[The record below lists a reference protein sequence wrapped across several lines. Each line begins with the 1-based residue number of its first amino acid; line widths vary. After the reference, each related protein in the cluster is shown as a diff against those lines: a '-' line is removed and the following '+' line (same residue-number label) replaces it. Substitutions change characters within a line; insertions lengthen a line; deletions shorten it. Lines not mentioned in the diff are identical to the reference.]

1 VNLIG
6 LAGHRREFHGH
17 RGHLDCA
24 THKAAASW
32 LRMALVVGL
41 VALGGLAGCS
51 SGTTVKSLPL
61 LRLPPNLAA
70 KLSGYHIYVS
80 DLVTGDVA
88 EIGVFTRHV
97 SESVHGVGLSPDGK
111 TLYVTDIR
119 NNKLDAFALD
129 GPDSFVSS
137 FGATHSVATG
147 SIPVHM
153 VSTGQVIFVTNFG
166 QDSISVIDA
175 LTWKR
180 IKTIRVCQSPH
191 GIVLSPDRRL
201 VYASCNGGE
210 AVAVIDVASQTLL
223 TTIPTPVPSAPYGI
237 AVSADG
243 RYVYVSDY
251 DTGRLMVI
259 DAATKAYLRSVEV
272 SAHPMLITRSPDGKR
287 LYVANN
293 GSRSVSVLDIGNDP
307 ANPQILVASIP
318 VAGYPHGLALTPDG
332 RYLAVANT
340 LGDTLSVIDTSTN
353 TDIGSIPGEK
363 YPNDVVITT

>member
-1 VNLIG
+1 VKIIG
-6 LAGHRREFHGH
+6 LAGQRWGFHGH
-17 RGHLDCA
+17 SGRLDCA
-24 THKAAASW
+24 SLKAAASR
-32 LRMALVVGL
+32 LGIALVVGL
-41 VALGGLAGCS
+41 VALSGLAGCS
-51 SGTTVKSLPL
+51 SSTTVKSLPL

-119 NNKLDAFALD
+119 NNELDAFALD
-129 GPDSFVSS
+129 GPDSFISS
-137 FGATHSVATG
+137 VGPTHSVATG
-147 SIPVHM
+147 PTPVHM

-175 LTWKR
+175 LTWKS

-191 GIVLSPDRRL
+191 GIVLSPNRRL

-223 TTIPTPVPSAPYGI
+223 TTIPTPVLSAPYGI

-259 DAATKAYLRSVEV
+259 DAAAKTYLRSVEV
-272 SAHPMLITRSPDGKR
+272 GAHPMLIAHSPDGKR

-293 GSRSVSVLDIGNDP
+293 GSRSVSVLDIGKDP
-307 ANPQILVASIP
+307 ANPQILVAGIP

-332 RYLAVANT
+332 RYLLVANT

-353 TDIGSIPGEK
+353 IDIGSIPGEK
-363 YPNDVVITT
+363 FPNDVVITT